1 MKRRL
6 WRAMACAAT
15 YLWRE
20 GKWAPGLTYLL
31 TRPPAPPR
39 EVVGAHSRG
48 GPTAPRAPA
57 CCSRARVRSS
67 KTCPNAV
74 GWCNRNTSARG
85 EQFYSH
91 VPALNRSLHAM
102 SHVVC
107 CAGRRRP
114 GGWRSA
120 HACALRGARAGS
132 LMTAAA
138 YHTRSV
144 TFLAGRPP
152 AEGQALRRDL
162 LTAGG
167 AVGAETYLL
176 RPTS

>member
-1 MKRRL
+1 MPCNPAHSL
-6 WRAMACAAT
+6 VYVT
-15 YLWRE
+15 T
-20 GKWAPGLTYLL
+20 TYLL
-31 TRPPAPPR
+31 VTPHAHQRR
-39 EVVGAHSRG
+39 RGGWLVHSRR
-48 GPTAPRAPA
+48 GPTAPAA
-57 CCSRARVRSS
+57 ACTCCSRARVRSS

-167 AVGAETYLL
+167 AVGAETYLP